1 MSWTTRL
8 PVFALFALGWFQP
21 YPLFAQTL
29 VPIQAELLQPLNAS
43 KVKVGDPILAKLVL
57 PWKSSACDLFA
68 GAIIQGHVVT
78 QKAHSKIEKASE
90 IGIIFESGQ
99 CGGREMKPL
108 FLTVAAVLAPYPS
121 SYSDSFNS
129 EELQLLSSA
138 IGLGLN
144 GALRNVSQASA
155 IVDVDPQLA
164 KAPPAVMTGQVVGIP
179 HLAISVG
186 QGPDGASILRSTGRN
201 VQLSPGTRFVLVPN
215 LRSGPNISADA
226 KSANPD
232 TATRSSGPTIIEV
245 PPPTIADES
254 EPCVAPDCTIA
265 LAAGQVDQGTQGAQI
280 TLPLKGLGYLPAPVD
295 KEMSSFD
302 YDASIAYLGPDQ
314 FLFTFNLHTLVH
326 RSAAD
331 AISSR
336 GLRIVRGVLIDLQEK
351 KVVKTV
357 DWRVPDSG
365 RYLWPIG
372 ENRVLIHVGQELRV
386 YGPGLQL
393 SDQIPLGG
401 PLAFVQI
408 SPASEFFAVGVIHE
422 RHTRE
427 IHRQLEEAEVREP
440 EEDVEIRLLDSRFR
454 LLTTIMRSSRLP
466 PPVLLNEGEVQ
477 IHSIARNRWQFIENT
492 WTGERR
498 VLAVAS
504 SACMPHA
511 DSVPGNLLFVLGCGR
526 QTRWYRI
533 LHGDG
538 KVVLEGRSFS
548 SELGQTAGGNVGRN
562 AFAIRIAEATT
573 SRSLLSVFKP
583 SDLKSSHV
591 AVYRATNGHRIFSI
605 GVPDLVLA
613 VQTFAISPRE
623 DQMAFLKAGEI
634 AFYKVSVAE

>member
-1 MSWTTRL
+1 MSWSTRFL
-8 PVFALFALGWFQP
+8 VFALFTLRWFQP

-29 VPIQAELLQPLNAS
+29 VPIQAELVQRLNAS

-57 PWKSSACDLFA
+57 PWKSSACDLRA
-68 GAIIQGHVVT
+68 RAIIQGHVVT
-78 QKAHSKIEKASE
+78 QKAHSKTEKTSE

-108 FLTVAAVLAPYPS
+108 FLTLAAVLAPYPS
-121 SYSDSFNS
+121 SPSDSFDS
-129 EELQLLSSA
+129 EELQQLSSA

-144 GALRNVSQASA
+144 GTLRSVSQASA
-155 IVDVDPQLA
+155 IVDVEPRLT
-164 KAPPAVMTGQVVGIP
+164 KAPHAVMTGQVVGIP

-201 VQLSPGTRFVLVPN
+201 VQLSPGTQFVLVPN
-215 LRSGPNISADA
+215 LRSAPDIAADA
-226 KSANPD
+226 KSANPS
-232 TATRSSGPTIIEV
+232 TATRSSVPTITE
-245 PPPTIADES
+245 PPLTIADES
-254 EPCVAPDCTIA
+254 ELCVAPDCTIA
-265 LAAGQVDQGTQGAQI
+265 LAAGQLDEGTQGAQI
-280 TLPLKGLGYLPAPVD
+280 TLPLKGIGYLPALGD
-295 KEMSSFD
+295 QEMSSFD
-302 YDASIAYLGPDQ
+302 YDASIAYLGPNQ
-314 FLFTFNLHTLVH
+314 LLFTFNRHTLVH

-331 AISSR
+331 AISSPR
-336 GLRIVRGVLIDLQEK
+336 LRIVRGVLIDLQEK
-351 KVVKTV
+351 KVVRTV

-372 ENRVLIHVGQELRV
+372 ENRVLIHVGQELLV

-393 SDQIPLGG
+393 SDKISLGR

-454 LLTTIMRSSRLP
+454 SLTTIMRSSRLP

-477 IHSIARNRWQFIENT
+477 IHSIARNRWQFVENT

-504 SACMPHA
+504 STCMPHA

-538 KVVLEGRSFS
+538 KVVLKGESFS

-562 AFAIRIAEATT
+562 AFAIRIAEATK

-605 GVPDLVLA
+605 VVPDLVPA

-634 AFYKVSVAE
+634 VFYQVSVAE

>member
-1 MSWTTRL
+1 MSWTKRL
-8 PVFALFALGWFQP
+8 LVFALFALRWLPP

-29 VPIQAELLQPLNAS
+29 VPIQAELVQRLNAS
-43 KVKVGDPILAKLVL
+43 QVKVGDPILAKLVL
-57 PWKSSACDLFA
+57 PWNGSACDLRA
-68 GAIIQGHVVT
+68 GAIIQGRVVT
-78 QKAHSKIEKASE
+78 QKAHSKTEKTSE

-121 SYSDSFNS
+121 SYSDFSDS
-129 EELQLLSSA
+129 EELQPLSSA

-144 GALRNVSQASA
+144 GSLRSLSQASA
-155 IVDVDPQLA
+155 TVYIEPRLA
-164 KAPPAVMTGQVVGIP
+164 KAPHAVMPGQVVGIP

-186 QGPDGASILRSTGRN
+186 QGPDGTSILRSTGRN
-201 VQLSPGTRFVLVPN
+201 VQLSPGTQFVLVPN
-215 LRSGPNISADA
+215 LRSGPNVTADA
-226 KSANPD
+226 KSANPS
-232 TATRSSGPTIIEV
+232 TATRNSVPAITDLPPSS
-245 PPPTIADES
+245 IADER
-254 EPCVAPDCTIA
+254 ELCVAPDCTIA
-265 LAAGQVDQGTQGAQI
+265 LAAGQFDQGTQGAQI
-280 TLPLKGLGYLPAPVD
+280 TLPLKELGYLPAPAD
-295 KEMSSFD
+295 QEMSSFD
-302 YDASIAYLGPDQ
+302 YDASIAYLGPNQ
-314 FLFTFNLHTLVH
+314 FLFTFNPHTLVH

-336 GLRIVRGVLIDLQEK
+336 RLRIVRGVLIDLQK
-351 KVVKTV
+351 KEVVRTV

-372 ENRVLIHVGQELRV
+372 ENRVLIHAGQELRV
-386 YGPGLQL
+386 YSPGLQL
-393 SDQIPLGG
+393 FDKISLGS

-454 LLTTIMRSSRLP
+454 SLTTIMRSSRLP

-477 IHSIARNRWQFIENT
+477 IHSIARNRWQIVENS
-492 WTGERR
+492 WTGQRR

-504 SACMPHA
+504 STCMPHA

-538 KVVLEGRSFS
+538 KVVLKGWSSS
-548 SELGQTAGGNVGRN
+548 SELGQRAGGNVGRN
-562 AFAIRIAEATT
+562 AFAIRIAQVTE
-573 SRSLLSVFKP
+573 SRSLQSVFKP

-605 GVPDLVLA
+605 GVPDLVPA

-634 AFYKVSVAE
+634 AFYQVSVAE

>member
-1 MSWTTRL
+1 MSSTTRL
-8 PVFALFALGWFQP
+8 LVFALFALGWLQP
-21 YPLFAQTL
+21 YSLFAQTL
-29 VPIQAELLQPLNAS
+29 LPIQAELVQRLNAS
-43 KVKVGDPILAKLVL
+43 KVKVGDSILAKVAL
-57 PWKSSACDLFA
+57 PWKSSACYLSA

-78 QKAHSKIEKASE
+78 QRANSKTEKTSE
-90 IGIIFESGQ
+90 IGISFESGQ

-108 FLTVAAVLAPYPS
+108 FLTVAAVLAPYSS
-121 SYSDSFNS
+121 SYSDALNS
-129 EELQLLSSA
+129 EAPQPLSSA

-144 GALRNVSQASA
+144 GSLRSVREAAA
-155 IVDVDPQLA
+155 IVNVEPGLA
-164 KAPPAVMTGQVVGIP
+164 RAPHAVMSGQVLGIP

-201 VQLSPGTRFVLVPN
+201 VQLSSGTQFVLVPN
-215 LRSGPNISADA
+215 LRTGSNISADA
-226 KSANPD
+226 KSANPSA
-232 TATRSSGPTIIEV
+232 ATGSSVPTISGLA
-245 PPPTIADES
+245 PSTIVDES
-254 EPCVAPDCTIA
+254 ELCVAPDCTA
-265 LAAGQVDQGTQGAQI
+265 LSAGQFDQGTQAAQI
-280 TLPLKGLGYLPAPVD
+280 TLPLNALGYLPARAD
-295 KEMSSFD
+295 HEMSGFD

-331 AISSR
+331 TSSR

-351 KVVKTV
+351 KVARTV
-357 DWRVPDSG
+357 DWRVPDAG

-393 SDQIPLGG
+393 TDKVSLGG

-408 SPASEFFAVGVIHE
+408 SPASEYFAVGVIHE
-422 RHTRE
+422 RHTPE

-440 EEDVEIRLLDSRFR
+440 EEDIEIRLLDSHFR
-454 LLTTIMRSSRLP
+454 PLTTIMRSSRLAL
-466 PPVLLNEGEVQ
+466 PVLLNEGEVQ
-477 IHSIARNRWQFIENT
+477 IHSIGRNRWQLVENT
-492 WTGERR
+492 WAGERR
-498 VLAVAS
+498 VLAVANS
-504 SACMPHA
+504 TCMPHSN
-511 DSVPGNLLFVLGCGR
+511 SVPGNLLFVLGCGR
-526 QTRWYRI
+526 QARWYRV

-538 KVVLEGRSFS
+538 KVVLKGWSFS

-583 SDLKSSHV
+583 SDLKTSHV
-591 AVYRATNGHRIFSI
+591 AVYRATNGRRVFSI
-605 GVPDLVLA
+605 GVPDLVPA

-623 DQMAFLKAGEI
+623 DQVAFLKAGEI
-634 AFYKVSVAE
+634 AFYQVSVAE